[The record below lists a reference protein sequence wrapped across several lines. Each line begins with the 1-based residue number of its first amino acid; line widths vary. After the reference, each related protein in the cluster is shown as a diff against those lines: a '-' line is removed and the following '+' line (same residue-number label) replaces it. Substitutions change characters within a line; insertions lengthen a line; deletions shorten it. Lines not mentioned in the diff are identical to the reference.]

1 MLWGKVV
8 CPLTPNS
15 YFGRGFRMVFRG
27 TFEYT
32 IDNRGRIPIP
42 ARYRATFS
50 NGAVLTEGQDG
61 CIEVYTT
68 DSYEGEAEFL
78 LQQRATRKKVR
89 RLQRGFFGRSLDVE
103 LDGQGRILLPP
114 RLRQRGDLNGSVLIV
129 GRGECLEIWNPE
141 RWAAEQEAI
150 EEEYEVDLESMEER
164 P

>member
-1 MLWGKVV
+1 
-8 CPLTPNS
+8 
-15 YFGRGFRMVFRG
+15 MVFRG

-78 LQQRATRKKVR
+78 LRQRATRKKAR
-89 RLQRGFFGRSLDVE
+89 RIRRGFFASSLDVE

-114 RLRQRGDLNGSVLIV
+114 WLRQHGDLNGQVLVI

-141 RWAAEQEAI
+141 RWAAEREAI
-150 EEEYEVDLESMEER
+150 AQEYEVDLESMEER

>member
-1 MLWGKVV
+1 
-8 CPLTPNS
+8 
-15 YFGRGFRMVFRG
+15 MVFRG

-50 NGAVLTEGQDG
+50 NGAVLTKSQDG
-61 CIEVYTT
+61 CVEVYTA
-68 DSYEGEAEFL
+68 DSFEGEAEFL
-78 LQQRATRKKVR
+78 LRQRATRKKAR
-89 RLQRGFFGRSLDVE
+89 RIRRGFFGGSLDVD

-114 RLRQRGDLNGSVLIV
+114 WLRQHGNLNGSVLVV

-141 RWAAEQEAI
+141 RWAAEQE
-150 EEEYEVDLESMEER
+150 EVEKEYEVDLESMEER

>member
-1 MLWGKVV
+1 MFL
-8 CPLTPNS
+8 
-15 YFGRGFRMVFRG
+15 RG

-42 ARYRATFS
+42 ARYRAEFS
-50 NGAVLTEGQDG
+50 KGAVLAEGREG
-61 CIEVYTT
+61 SVEVYTT

-78 LQQRATRKKVR
+78 LRQRATRKKAR
-89 RLQRGFFGRSLDVE
+89 RLRRGFFGRSLDVE

-114 RLRQRGDLNGSVLIV
+114 RLRQHGDLNGSLLVV

-150 EEEYEVDLESMEER
+150 AQEYEVDLESMEER